1 MEAKEF
7 LLYGRHAAKYSDEF
21 FCSFEGTRRFFPA
34 TIMFAIIKINTET
47 STATISP
54 PACDARIFRL
64 DF

>member
-21 FCSFEGTRRFFPA
+21 FVVLKAPDGFFPA